1 MSTTLETMSLQEVRE
16 NLTDLVK
23 AMVKAKGRVEFADAN
38 GERFV
43 IVCKDEL
50 ESLEKAINIMSDT
63 AEFRDIC
70 SSMNQLAAATS
81 PAAMA

>member
-23 AMVKAKGRVEFADAN
+23 AMVKGKGRVEFVEN

-43 IVCKDEL
+43 ILCKDEL
-50 ESLEKAINIMSDT
+50 DSLEKAINILSDT
-63 AEFRDIC
+63 SEFRDIC

>member
-16 NLTDLVK
+16 NLSDLVK
-23 AMVKAKGRVEFADAN
+23 AMVKGKGRVEFVES

-43 IVCKDEL
+43 ILCKDEL
-50 ESLEKAINIMSDT
+50 DSLEKAINILSDT
-63 AEFRDIC
+63 TEFRDIC